1 MSSEILDKLLTVF
14 QMVEDNLSHRPSHQM
29 GNRVQLD
36 HTSTFK
42 PLDHRPALNKPLDHR
57 PAFGGLGLGGSG
69 GGDGDGGEGFG
80 LGGGGDGGG
89 KGGLGLGGGG
99 DGDE

>member
-57 PAFGGLGLGGSG
+57 PAFDPLDHRPAFKPLDHRHAFKFEPIDHRPVHQKNFSY
-69 GGDGDGGEGFG
+69 
-80 LGGGGDGGG
+80 
-89 KGGLGLGGGG
+89 
-99 DGDE
+99 